1 MNYEAAAPN
10 CPFVQSLD
18 GYLPSNNPP
27 HLPAT
32 FDTLEKHHAGPGGR
46 RLHPRKQVAV
56 AALGLLSLA
65 MANSACAQA
74 APQQESQT
82 AAKNTSQL
90 PAAALSAAP
99 SASAPSANAANASTT
114 YLIEPE
120 QAMTLGEVARR
131 ERARRSTQP
140 KSVKIFDDENMPRA
154 PISAGE
160 KAPGF
165 ADAGSGSSSSGKVT
179 LLDFWATWCGPCR
192 HALPGLKQI
201 QSVYGSDQLEI
212 ISVSEDD
219 DEGAWHEFVVQNQ
232 MTWTQRL
239 DANHQ
244 MMRQYGANALP
255 TYVLIGK
262 DGAVVNHYVG
272 DDPDMP
278 IIERIGPDLKKSLDG
293 SS

>member
-1 MNYEAAAPN
+1 
-10 CPFVQSLD
+10 
-18 GYLPSNNPP
+18 
-27 HLPAT
+27 
-32 FDTLEKHHAGPGGR
+32 
-46 RLHPRKQVAV
+46 
-56 AALGLLSLA
+56 
-65 MANSACAQA
+65 
-74 APQQESQT
+74 
-82 AAKNTSQL
+82 
-90 PAAALSAAP
+90 
-99 SASAPSANAANASTT
+99 
-114 YLIEPE
+114 
-120 QAMTLGEVARR
+120 MTLGELARR

-140 KSVKIFDDENMPRA
+140 KSVKIFDDDNMPRA
-154 PISAGE
+154 LISAGE

-165 ADAGSGSSSSGKVT
+165 RDAGSSSSNSEKVT

-201 QSVYGSDQLEI
+201 RSVYGSDQLEI

-219 DEGAWHEFVVQNQ
+219 DEGVWHAFVTQNQ

-262 DGAVVNHYVG
+262 DGAVVDRYVG
-272 DDPDMP
+272 DDPDVP